1 MAPLWT
7 LLAVFVAGTV
17 KGTAGLGF
25 PTLATPLLSLAVD
38 VKTAV
43 ALLILPNIVMDGI
56 QFARR
61 GAPTETIRRLLPLLI
76 GGAIGTVVG
85 TRLLVVLPTRTVL
98 LLLGGFVVA
107 FVALNATRFSPR
119 LPRTWEPWAG
129 PVAGFV
135 AGVVGGVTN
144 VPGTPLAMYFYAL
157 GMSKTDFLAS
167 TAFTFLIYKLVQ
179 IGAVA
184 WYGLLTTALAA
195 TSVARPA
202 RVQPRGARAPRR
214 ARSLAHRAQRAGV
227 SDARERVSGRIRLRR
242 DDITGLDVD
251 AIVNAA
257 NSSLLGGGGVD
268 GAIHRA
274 AGPGL
279 LEECRRLG
287 GCPTASTPWARSGT
301 AAPTTRTPC
310 WRRVIATR

>member
-43 ALLILPNIVMDGI
+43 VLLILPNIVMDGI

-61 GAPTETIRRLLPLLI
+61 GAPTETIRRLVPLLI
-76 GGAIGTVVG
+76 GGAIGTVIG
-85 TRLLVVLPTRTVL
+85 T

-119 LPRTWEPWAG
+119 LPRAWEPWAG

-135 AGVVGGVTN
+135 AGVVGGITN

-157 GMSKTDFLAS
+157 GMSKMDFLAS

-195 TSVARPA
+195 TSVALTGIA
-202 RVQPRGARAPRR
+202 
-214 ARSLAHRAQRAGV
+214 LAGFVVGLWIQNRLDQRAFNRAV
-227 SDARERVSGRIRLRR
+227 LA
-242 DDITGLDVD
+242 
-251 AIVNAA
+251 
-257 NSSLLGGGGVD
+257 LLG
-268 GAIHRA
+268 AL
-274 AGPGL
+274 GL
-279 LEECRRLG
+279 WLIV
-287 GCPTASTPWARSGT
+287 RSVL
-301 AAPTTRTPC
+301 A
-310 WRRVIATR
+310 

>member
-1 MAPLWT
+1 MAPLWA
-7 LLAVFVAGTV
+7 LLAVFAAGTV

-43 ALLILPNIVMDGI
+43 VLLILPNIVMDGI

-61 GAPTETIRRLLPLLI
+61 GAPTETIRRLLPLLVT
-76 GGAIGTVVG
+76 GAIGTVLG
-85 TRLLVVLPTRTVL
+85 TRLLVVLPARAVL
-98 LLLGGFVVA
+98 LLLGAFVIA

-119 LPRTWEPWAG
+119 LPAGWEPWAG
-129 PVAGFV
+129 PAAGLV

-184 WYGLLTTALAA
+184 WYGLFSSALAA
-195 TSVARPA
+195 TSLALTGIALAGFVAGLW
-202 RVQPRGARAPRR
+202 VQNR
-214 ARSLAHRAQRAGV
+214 LDQRAFNRAV
-227 SDARERVSGRIRLRR
+227 L
-242 DDITGLDVD
+242 T
-251 AIVNAA
+251 
-257 NSSLLGGGGVD
+257 LLGALGVW
-268 GAIHRA
+268 
-274 AGPGL
+274 L
-279 LEECRRLG
+279 VV
-287 GCPTASTPWARSGT
+287 RSVLT
-301 AAPTTRTPC
+301 
-310 WRRVIATR
+310 

>member
-43 ALLILPNIVMDGI
+43 VLLILPNIVMDGI

-61 GAPTETIRRLLPLLI
+61 GAPTETIRRLVPLLI
-76 GGAIGTVVG
+76 
-85 TRLLVVLPTRTVL
+85 
-98 LLLGGFVVA
+98 GGFVVA

-119 LPRTWEPWAG
+119 LPRAWEPWAG

-135 AGVVGGVTN
+135 AGVVGGITN

-157 GMSKTDFLAS
+157 GMSKMDFLAS

-195 TSVARPA
+195 TSVALTGIA
-202 RVQPRGARAPRR
+202 
-214 ARSLAHRAQRAGV
+214 LAGFVVGLWIQNRLDQRAFNRAV
-227 SDARERVSGRIRLRR
+227 LA
-242 DDITGLDVD
+242 
-251 AIVNAA
+251 
-257 NSSLLGGGGVD
+257 LLG
-268 GAIHRA
+268 AL
-274 AGPGL
+274 GL
-279 LEECRRLG
+279 WLIV
-287 GCPTASTPWARSGT
+287 RSVL
-301 AAPTTRTPC
+301 A
-310 WRRVIATR
+310 

>member
-7 LLAVFVAGTV
+7 LVAVFVAGTV
-17 KGTAGLGF
+17 KGIAGLGF

-61 GAPTETIRRLLPLLI
+61 GA
-76 GGAIGTVVG
+76 IGTIVG

-107 FVALNATRFSPR
+107 FVALNATRVSPR
-119 LPRTWEPWAG
+119 LPAAWEPWVG

-144 VPGTPLAMYFYAL
+144 VPGTPLAIYFYAL

-167 TAFTFLIYKLVQ
+167 TAFTFLVYKLVQ
-179 IGAVA
+179 LAAVA
-184 WYGLLTTALAA
+184 WYGLLSTALAA
-195 TSVARPA
+195 TSVALTGIA
-202 RVQPRGARAPRR
+202 LAGFVVGLWVQNR
-214 ARSLAHRAQRAGV
+214 LDQRAFNTAVLALLG
-227 SDARERVSGRIRLRR
+227 AL
-242 DDITGLDVD
+242 GLWL
-251 AIVNAA
+251 IVR
-257 NSSLLGGGGVD
+257 SLLG
-268 GAIHRA
+268 
-274 AGPGL
+274 
-279 LEECRRLG
+279 
-287 GCPTASTPWARSGT
+287 
-301 AAPTTRTPC
+301 
-310 WRRVIATR
+310 

>member
-1 MAPLWT
+1 MAPLWA

-43 ALLILPNIVMDGI
+43 VLLILPNIVMDGI

-61 GAPTETIRRLLPLLI
+61 GASTETIRRLLPLLI
-76 GGAIGTVVG
+76 TGGIGTIVG
-85 TRLLVVLPTRTVL
+85 TRLLVVLPTRAVL
-98 LLLGGFVVA
+98 LLLGGFVIA

-119 LPRTWEPWAG
+119 LPAAWESWAG

-157 GMSKTDFLAS
+157 GMSKADFLAS

-184 WYGLLTTALAA
+184 WYGLLTSALAA
-195 TSVARPA
+195 TSVALTGIALAGFVGGLWIQNRLDQRA
-202 RVQPRGARAPRR
+202 FNRAVLALLGALGLWLVV
-214 ARSLAHRAQRAGV
+214 RSLLA
-227 SDARERVSGRIRLRR
+227 
-242 DDITGLDVD
+242 
-251 AIVNAA
+251 
-257 NSSLLGGGGVD
+257 
-268 GAIHRA
+268 
-274 AGPGL
+274 
-279 LEECRRLG
+279 
-287 GCPTASTPWARSGT
+287 
-301 AAPTTRTPC
+301 
-310 WRRVIATR
+310 

>member
-1 MAPLWT
+1 MTPLWT

-17 KGTAGLGF
+17 KGIAGLGF

-43 ALLILPNIVMDGI
+43 VLLILPNIVMDGI

-76 GGAIGTVVG
+76 GGAIGTMVG

-107 FVALNATRFSPR
+107 FVALNATRVSPR
-119 LPRTWEPWAG
+119 LPAAWEPWVG

-167 TAFTFLIYKLVQ
+167 TAFTFLVYKLVQ
-179 IGAVA
+179 LAAVA
-184 WYGLLTTALAA
+184 WYGLLSTALAA
-195 TSVARPA
+195 TSVALTGIA
-202 RVQPRGARAPRR
+202 LAGFVVGLWVQNR
-214 ARSLAHRAQRAGV
+214 LDQRAFNTAVLALLG
-227 SDARERVSGRIRLRR
+227 AL
-242 DDITGLDVD
+242 GLWL
-251 AIVNAA
+251 IVR
-257 NSSLLGGGGVD
+257 SLLG
-268 GAIHRA
+268 
-274 AGPGL
+274 
-279 LEECRRLG
+279 
-287 GCPTASTPWARSGT
+287 
-301 AAPTTRTPC
+301 
-310 WRRVIATR
+310 